1 MVKLKE
7 SPESLSINQMSQIP
21 LSTFKDEKLATLCSN
36 IHWLWSPNFGSM
48 QQFWIEFKKFF
59 FKLLVRFLRLEM
71 WYACQKLRETIL
83 CNQPKKDLTRREQ
96 PERETE
102 LRFPIIA
109 PAPVEWQEGPPRSE
123 RGKAARM
130 QDLLRANRPAIR
142 SGKMHT
148 NLTRGSSN
156 QSFRIAD
163 SIIW

>member
-1 MVKLKE
+1 M
-7 SPESLSINQMSQIP
+7 I
-21 LSTFKDEKLATLCSN
+21 SN
-36 IHWLWSPNFGSM
+36 LPNFGSM

-59 FKLLVRFLRLEM
+59 FQLLVRFLRLEM

-142 SGKMHT
+142 SGKMHP

-156 QSFRIAD
+156 QIFHDCRFNY
-163 SIIW
+163 SIKFHRQLLFLFQFAKLGLHGTNLSILSNLALNC